1 MDLSAQQ
8 PIKTPQDF
16 PLNQQIIYN
25 KSNYD
30 TQAAQQI
37 NKMETQNQGINN
49 VNLNYPNYPTNQM
62 MQYPPNIRII
72 RVMCSGRINPSMIF
86 KAYKEGA
93 DGVFV
98 GGCHIGDCHYDAG
111 NYKWNRRALMTKD
124 IIEEFGIDK
133 ERFRFEWISASEGE
147 KFQRTM
153 KEFYKT
159 ISQLG
164 PRKK

>member
-1 MDLSAQQ
+1 MADDVKIVMFCCNWCSYGGA
-8 PIKTPQDF
+8 
-16 PLNQQIIYN
+16 
-25 KSNYD
+25 D
-30 TQAAQQI
+30 TAGTAR
-37 NKMETQNQGINN
+37 
-49 VNLNYPNYPTNQM
+49 
-62 MQYPPNIRII
+62 MQYPPNIRVI
-72 RVMCSGRINPSMIF
+72 RVMCSGRIDPQF
-86 KAYKEGA
+86 VLKAFKEGA

-153 KEFYKT
+153 KEFYNT
-159 ISQLG
+159 VSQLG
-164 PRKK
+164 PRNK